1 MKRKR
6 LKIITLIVTAVTCFI
21 ITNYHLG
28 IYFQKNVVNGA
39 TFEYYPSLVVQALI
53 VNVCIALLSFL
64 IGALAAIAVEPAAK
78 AVKKF
83 KSFLNHQMHLKQ

>member
-28 IYFQKNVVNGA
+28 IYFQKKCSKWSD
-39 TFEYYPSLVVQALI
+39 F
-53 VNVCIALLSFL
+53 
-64 IGALAAIAVEPAAK
+64 
-78 AVKKF
+78 
-83 KSFLNHQMHLKQ
+83 